1 MVQNSRLI
9 PVPMVRRYV
18 NANHIIV
25 SAKDSTTLKM
35 LLWVMILTEIA
46 MSSVTTFTKSTVG
59 VLTTKLNYLPI

>member
-1 MVQNSRLI
+1 MVQNSKPTPI
-9 PVPMVRRYV
+9 PMVRRYANV
-18 NANHIIV
+18 NHIIV

-46 MSSVTTFTKSTVG
+46 MYSVTISIRSIAG